1 MRRGGPQQR
10 AESAR
15 GGLVYATT
23 DEEEADALAAALAAS
38 LRLDDPPLESPAPS
52 RGEAAGAA
60 DGDWQLVDA
69 PASSSGGVPS
79 AVERNQVRAREAG
92 ASAGAKLRGER
103 AAVRRSP
110 APAGGWRNTRYVV
123 AFSPYSSATGVGV
136 GPWSDY
142 ERYVRT
148 DEGRVHAAAVFHG
161 FCTQNEAQAYWESI
175 FGDAPL
181 PTLPAWPR
189 P

>member
-1 MRRGGPQQR
+1 MRRGGPRER

-15 GGLVYATT
+15 GALHYATT
-23 DEEEADALAAALAAS
+23 DAEEEEELAAAFAAS
-38 LRLDDPPLESPAPS
+38 LVLTDPLHRPAES
-52 RGEAAGAA
+52 GDAAAA
-60 DGDWQLVDA
+60 YDGDWQLVGEEEERP
-69 PASSSGGVPS
+69 PAV
-79 AVERNQVRAREAG
+79 ATAAERNLARAREAG

-123 AFSPYSSATGVGV
+123 LFSPYSSATGVGV

-148 DEGRVHAAAVFHG
+148 AEGRLHTEAIFHG
-161 FCTQNEAQAYWESI
+161 FCTQGEAQAYWTAAV
-175 FGDAPL
+175 GDAPL